1 MLSII
6 NMMCIR
12 SFVTLL
18 FFQSIFPYASICR
31 PVCVVLVLLLLL
43 IMMMLVFVVF
53 SIFDKAFL
61 TIPVKG

>member
-6 NMMCIR
+6 TMMCIR

-31 PVCVVLVLLLLL
+31 PVCVVLVLLLL

>member
-6 NMMCIR
+6 TMMCIR

-31 PVCVVLVLLLLL
+31 PVCLVLVLLLL

>member
-43 IMMMLVFVVF
+43 IMMLVFVVF
-53 SIFDKAFL
+53 SIFEKAFL